1 MFLCRFNRNR
11 LGVVEDGLVHD
22 VTAALDVLPSER
34 WPQSLGDALYWNWDL
49 VRDAIHELRPFA
61 AAVRADSVTWAPPV
75 ATPSKIVCAPVNY
88 LDHKREAD
96 ADPANFYQHLN
107 KIQEAGLFLK
117 STSALVGPSE
127 GVRLR
132 HLDRRNDHELEL
144 AVVIGRAA
152 DRVSRDDALSYVAGY
167 AIGLDMTVRGPEER
181 SFRKSVDTFAVL
193 GPWLVTADELYDPSR
208 LDIELKVNGELRQR
222 ANTRDLIVDVPGL
235 IEMASSFYTLLPGD
249 VILTGT
255 PAGVGPVVP
264 GDVIHASI
272 SRIGSMSVPIHA
284 A

>member
-1 MFLCRFNRNR
+1 MFLCRFNHDR

-22 VTAALDVLPSER
+22 VTAALDALPSER
-34 WPQSLGDALYWNWDL
+34 WPQSFGDALYRHWDL
-49 VRDAIHELRPFA
+49 VRDAIREVRPLA
-61 AAVRADSVTWAPPV
+61 AAVPADSVTWAAPV

-88 LDHKREAD
+88 LDHKSEAD

-107 KIQEAGLFLK
+107 KIQDAGLFLK
-117 STSALVGPSE
+117 STSALVGPSD

-132 HLDRRNDHELEL
+132 HLDRRNDHEIEL
-144 AVVIGRAA
+144 AVVIGRSA

-208 LDIELKVNGELRQR
+208 LDIALKVNGELRQQ
-222 ANTRDLIVDVPGL
+222 ANTQNLIVDVPGL
-235 IEMASSFYTLLPGD
+235 IEMASRFYTLLPGD

-264 GDVIHASI
+264 GDVIDASI
-272 SRIGSMSVPIHA
+272 SRIGSMSVSVHA
-284 A
+284 G